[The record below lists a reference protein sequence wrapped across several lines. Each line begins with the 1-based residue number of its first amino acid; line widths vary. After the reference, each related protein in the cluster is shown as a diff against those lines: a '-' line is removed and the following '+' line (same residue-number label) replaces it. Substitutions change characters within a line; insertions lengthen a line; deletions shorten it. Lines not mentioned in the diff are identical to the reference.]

1 MPLTLRLV
9 KGSEL
14 TYAEL
19 DGNFTFITG
28 SFTPLSITSSMS
40 VATASNI
47 TPAIAS
53 NGNDRIITSD
63 GDGTV
68 TAEANFTFNGSAL
81 RVTGSLTV
89 SGSGTLTNIGP
100 ARFRSTTVNN
110 SPSTTALEIT
120 GGLQVSG
127 SIDSVNKY
135 LIDNDGVTSVSWNG
149 RRMFDTSGNEVVSW
163 NNYTLND
170 TSANPSVDWETKV
183 LTDTSAVA
191 SIDWDTR
198 RQYDTT
204 STIAINYDTRVLYAG
219 GITSVDWTARRL
231 YDSASVVAIGYNTR
245 TLTDNVSK
253 TAMIWTNAT
262 RSLYDVNA
270 SASIDWK
277 NRTLKNATG
286 VTVVDYAAGDL
297 YDSLGVKALD
307 WIGGGGSRTL
317 YDSNASASIDWSSRH
332 IKGEQPSGVSYV
344 KIDYSTAYS
353 TTIQSISGS
362 GATATTASI
371 VVSNNHNTSDI
382 GGVLLSSY
390 IGTQGSTLSVGKA
403 VNIDGAGGLIL
414 RGGSSF
420 QITAS
425 AGYNP
430 TLYTYISSSYFAP
443 VTFNNPLTVNN
454 QITVVGSPSYVVLTT
469 VSQSLNF
476 ANDTAAAAGGVPLG
490 GLYRNGSFIM
500 IRMS

>member
-19 DGNFTFITG
+19 DDNFTFITG

-68 TAEANFTFNGSAL
+68 TAEANFTFNGSTA
-81 RVTGSLTV
+81 RITGSLIV
-89 SGSGTLTNIGP
+89 SGANGGINTNLGFP
-100 ARFRSTTVNN
+100 ALF
-110 SPSTTALEIT
+110 
-120 GGLQVSG
+120 Q
-127 SIDSVNKY
+127 
-135 LIDNDGVTSVSWNG
+135 NDGVGTVIFGNGKLWLNDSGGTSVDWGTRYLLDSVG
-149 RRMFDTSGNEVVSW
+149 GT
-163 NNYTLND
+163 
-170 TSANPSVDWETKV
+170 SVDWENR
-183 LTDTSAVA
+183 LLSDTSGVD
-191 SIDWDTR
+191 SINWENR
-198 RQYDTT
+198 RLHD
-204 STIAINYDTRVLYAG
+204 S
-219 GITSVDWTARRL
+219 TSVTAV
-231 YDSASVVAIGYNTR
+231 SYNTR
-245 TLTDNVSK
+245 TLTDNIAK

-270 SASIDWK
+270 SASIDWA
-277 NRTLKNATG
+277 NRQL
-286 VTVVDYAAGDL
+286 
-297 YDSLGVKALD
+297 
-307 WIGGGGSRTL
+307 R
-317 YDSNASASIDWSSRH
+317 
-332 IKGEQPSGVSYV
+332 GEQPSGVSYV

-353 TTIQSISGS
+353 TTIQSVSGS

-371 VVSNNHNTSDI
+371 VVSNNHNTSDD
-382 GGVLLSSY
+382 GGILLSSY
-390 IGTQGSTLSVGKA
+390 LGTQGSTLAVGKA
-403 VNIDGAGGLIL
+403 VDINGTGGLRL
-414 RGGSSF
+414 RAGSSF

-425 AGYNP
+425 AGFNP
-430 TLYTYISSSYFAP
+430 TLFTYLSSSYFAP
-443 VTFNNPLTVNN
+443 VTFNDPVSVNN

-476 ANDTAAAAGGVPLG
+476 ANDTAAAAGGIPLG